1 MSQTSDDRLQFSINE
16 SVWLKDDAPAEEILS
31 MALEPDIT
39 VEENRNDVTIRGY
52 LRLSGEYRPGAPS
65 QTPDQFQPAPFR
77 KIDEIIETNEGTA
90 VLEHHFPIDI
100 TIPSDRV
107 PDLENLYV
115 TIESFDY
122 ELTGQRHIQLQ
133 ADIAITGLDNT
144 VSERKEKPAAKA
156 KPAEKAVPPAAPPKP
171 VKAEK
176 AAPAAPPKPF
186 KAEKAAPAAP
196 PKPIKAEKAAP
207 AAPPKPVKAEKA
219 APAAPPKPIKAEK
232 SAPAEKLKPA
242 KEEKKAPVKKAE
254 KAAVKQ
260 ESAQPAPP
268 AKSAVEAPTAAQ
280 KGKEAVK
287 PAKAEKAQTSPA
299 QEAPQPSAP
308 VGKAG
313 KKAAAKASKIKRSDT
328 PEEDPAFQFQGEFP
342 EMPTDRPFHDDDDEP
357 AEFQYEAFRKPEA
370 PEAGETSPLIA
381 FSERSE
387 QASQVSGQESSEPS
401 PEPAA
406 EETEKVA
413 GSQYLTK
420 VLSGE
425 ESEQRTAVKICIVQ
439 SGDSLESIS
448 ERYHVP
454 VTSLLRKN
462 ELASANIAA
471 GEILYIPRTNKKGI
485 RDE

>member
-1 MSQTSDDRLQFSINE
+1 MDERVESMSQTSDDRLQFSINE

-52 LRLSGEYRPGAPS
+52 LRLSGEYRPGEPAQAP
-65 QTPDQFQPAPFR
+65 DHFQPAPFR
-77 KIDEIIETNEGTA
+77 KIDDIIETNEGTA

-133 ADIAITGLDNT
+133 ADIAITGLENAAA
-144 VSERKEKPAAKA
+144 ERKEKPVVKA
-156 KPAEKAVPPAAPPKP
+156 KPVEKAAPAPQMKPAKAEKTAPAAESKPAKAEKTAPAAESKP

-176 AAPAAPPKPF
+176 AAPA
-186 KAEKAAPAAP
+186 
-196 PKPIKAEKAAP
+196 
-207 AAPPKPVKAEKA
+207 
-219 APAAPPKPIKAEK
+219 
-232 SAPAEKLKPA
+232 S
-242 KEEKKAPVKKAE
+242 
-254 KAAVKQ
+254 
-260 ESAQPAPP
+260 QP
-268 AKSAVEAPTAAQ
+268 
-280 KGKEAVK
+280 K
-287 PAKAEKAQTSPA
+287 PAKAEKTAPAEKAAAKKENLKPAQPAGTASAGAKAAKNETAKPVKADKDKTSPI
-299 QEAPQPSAP
+299 QKAPKAETAAP
-308 VGKAG
+308 EGKAG
-313 KKAAAKASKIKRSDT
+313 KKAAEKASKATKRTDF
-328 PEEDPAFQFQGEFP
+328 PYEDSLYGFHGEYE
-342 EMPTDRPFHDDDDEP
+342 EMPTDRQLDDYDEQP
-357 AEFQYEAFRKPEA
+357 AEFQYEAFRKPEE
-370 PEAGETSPLIA
+370 PEVGESSPMIA

-387 QASQVSGQESSEPS
+387 QTSGQTSAEPA
-401 PEPAA
+401 PEQAA
-406 EETEKVA
+406 EETEKEA
-413 GSQYLTK
+413 GGSQYLTK

-462 ELASANIAA
+462 ALVSANVAA
-471 GEILYIPRTNKKGI
+471 GEILYIPQTAKKAEQG
-485 RDE
+485 

>member
-1 MSQTSDDRLQFSINE
+1 MDERVERMSQTSDDRLQFSINE

-52 LRLSGEYRPGAPS
+52 LRLSGEYRPAAHS
-65 QTPDQFQPAPFR
+65 ELSDQFQPAPFR
-77 KIDEIIETNEGTA
+77 RIDEIIETNEGTA

-100 TIPSDRV
+100 TIPRDRV

-122 ELTGQRHIQLQ
+122 ELAGQRHIQLQ
-133 ADIAITGLDNT
+133 ADIAITGLDNAT
-144 VSERKEKPAAKA
+144 AERKEKPAVKPFKKA
-156 KPAEKAVPPAAPPKP
+156 APVEQPKPVKAEKAAPVEQPKPAKAEKAAPAEQPKP

-176 AAPAAPPKPF
+176 AAPAKKTEKPK
-186 KAEKAAPAAP
+186 
-196 PKPIKAEKAAP
+196 
-207 AAPPKPVKAEKA
+207 VKAENPSPKQSAGLQAGKTQA
-219 APAAPPKPIKAEK
+219 A
-232 SAPAEKLKPA
+232 
-242 KEEKKAPVKKAE
+242 KKD
-254 KAAVKQ
+254 
-260 ESAQPAPP
+260 
-268 AKSAVEAPTAAQ
+268 
-280 KGKEAVK
+280 KGTV
-287 PAKAEKAQTSPA
+287 AEKAQLSPTA
-299 QEAPQPSAP
+299 ETTQPAGAPEK
-308 VGKAG
+308 KAV
-313 KKAAAKASKIKRSDT
+313 KKAAWKAFKGKRADDT
-328 PEEDPAFQFQGEFP
+328 GEDGADGFNGEFY
-342 EMPTDRPFHDDDDEP
+342 EMPTDRQFDDDDEEP

-370 PEAGETSPLIA
+370 PEAGGTAPLIA
-381 FSERSE
+381 FSERTE
-387 QASQVSGQESSEPS
+387 QPAVSAP
-401 PEPAA
+401 PEPAPEQA
-406 EETEKVA
+406 VEGTEKEA

-462 ELASANIAA
+462 ALVSANIDA
-471 GEILYIPRTNKKGI
+471 GEILYIPQTKKGS

>member
-65 QTPDQFQPAPFR
+65 QTPDHFQPAPFR

-144 VSERKEKPAAKA
+144 AFLRKEKT
-156 KPAEKAVPPAAPPKP
+156 KPVKKTVLPAAPPKP
-171 VKAEK
+171 AKAEK
-176 AAPAAPPKPF
+176 AAPAAPPKPA

-196 PKPIKAEKAAP
+196 LKPVKAEKAAPAASPKPVKAEKAAP
-207 AAPPKPVKAEKA
+207 AAPPKPVKAEKT
-219 APAAPPKPIKAEK
+219 APVEQSK
-232 SAPAEKLKPA
+232 SARVEKA
-242 KEEKKAPVKKAE
+242 APVKKAE
-254 KAAVKQ
+254 KMSVMQ
-260 ESAQPAPP
+260 ESAKPAPL
-268 AKSAVEAPTAAQ
+268 AQSAAEAPKAAQ
-280 KGKEAVK
+280 KSKAAVK
-287 PAKAEKAQTSPA
+287 PAKTEKVQTSPA
-299 QEAPQPSAP
+299 QETPQPAAAP
-308 VGKAG
+308 EGKAG
-313 KKAAAKASKIKRSDT
+313 EKAAVKAIKTKRSDA
-328 PEEDPAFQFQGEFP
+328 PEEDPAFFQGEFP
-342 EMPTDRPFHDDDDEP
+342 EMPTDRPFYEDDEEP
-357 AEFQYEAFRKPEA
+357 VEFQYEAFRKPEP
-370 PEAGETSPLIA
+370 PETGETSPLIA

-387 QASQVSGQESSEPS
+387 QASQASVPESSEPS
-401 PEPAA
+401 PQPAV

-462 ELASANIAA
+462 ELVSANITA
-471 GEILYIPRTNKKGI
+471 GEILYIPQTNKKGS
-485 RDE
+485 RNE